1 MTSESVDSAKKFL
14 KFVDDS
20 PSPYHVV
27 QNCKQMLLQ
36 AGFIHLKESETVD
49 TQPMGKYFMT
59 RNQSH
64 IMAWAVG
71 GQYKSGNGF
80 TMFGAHT
87 DSPCLRVKVV
97 SKKVSEGNVQV
108 GTECYGGG
116 NWLSWFD
123 RDLRV
128 AGRLLIKEG
137 ENIVRKLVHINKP
150 LLRVP
155 FLAIHLARKMN
166 EEFSINKETDLV
178 PVLGQAVSNEL
189 NTLFEGNEVSAC
201 AHKHHPMLVKVL
213 CEEAKITPDC
223 LVDLDLFLAD
233 YTPSEIGGANGEYV
247 FAPRLDNLMSTYTG
261 LVALIKSCDTLESES
276 NVRMYMSF
284 DNEEVGSESAQGACS
299 SHVEYILQ
307 RISNSLENPMAFQ
320 EATVKSM
327 VLSADM
333 AHGVHPNYAKKHES
347 NMKPTLWDGPVIK
360 TNSNNKYA
368 TTAVTA
374 TIVRQCAL
382 LADVQVQ
389 DVQVRNDSPCGT
401 TIGPIV
407 ASRLGM
413 QTCDI
418 GAAQW
423 SMHSIREVCGTVAV
437 KQCEDLY
444 ESYFSN
450 YSKINSKFIVD

>member
-1 MTSESVDSAKKFL
+1 MNSQLTNESVASAKKFL
-14 KFVDDS
+14 KFIDAS

-27 QNCKQMLLQ
+27 QNCKEMLLQ
-36 AGFIHLKESETVD
+36 AGFVHLKESEAVE

-71 GQYKSGNGF
+71 GQYKPGNGF

-128 AGRLLIKEG
+128 AGRLLVKEG
-137 ENIVRKLVHINKP
+137 ENIVCKLVHVNKP
-150 LLRVP
+150 LMRVP
-155 FLAIHLARKMN
+155 FIAIHLARKMN
-166 EEFSINKETDLV
+166 QEFPVNKETDLV
-178 PVLGQAVSNEL
+178 PVLGQAINKEL
-189 NTLFEGNEVSAC
+189 NTPCQANPASTCV
-201 AHKHHPMLVKVL
+201 HKHHPMLVKVL
-213 CEEAKITPDC
+213 CEEAKVQPEC

-233 YTPSEIGGANGEYV
+233 YTPSELGGANGEYV

-261 LVALIKSCDTLESES
+261 LVALIKSCETLEDES

-360 TNSNNKYA
+360 TNSNNK
-368 TTAVTA
+368 
-374 TIVRQCAL
+374 
-382 LADVQVQ
+382 
-389 DVQVRNDSPCGT
+389 
-401 TIGPIV
+401 
-407 ASRLGM
+407 
-413 QTCDI
+413 
-418 GAAQW
+418 
-423 SMHSIREVCGTVAV
+423 
-437 KQCEDLY
+437 
-444 ESYFSN
+444 
-450 YSKINSKFIVD
+450 